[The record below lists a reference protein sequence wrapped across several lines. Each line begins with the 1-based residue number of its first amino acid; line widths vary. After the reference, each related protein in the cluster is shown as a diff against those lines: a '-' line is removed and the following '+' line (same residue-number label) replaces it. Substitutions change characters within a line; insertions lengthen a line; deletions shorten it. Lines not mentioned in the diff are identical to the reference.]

1 MFNWLHTVFST
12 ETREARPLSC
22 PGSRLKDDRLL
33 QMVDGHYELV
43 TVGQS
48 DLYQEIQSHKDSVD
62 IYKLLDRY
70 RNGDISALQ
79 HVQGQY
85 LDLVDAP
92 KTLAEAYEFIH
103 NAKAFFEKLPLDIR
117 KEYDHDASK
126 FVADLGSDHSHEL
139 FAKVFKSERVDFS
152 ADADVSVADPGSSS
166 SGGDVN
172 A

>member
-1 MFNWLHTVFST
+1 MFNWLHTVFSA

-70 RNGDISALQ
+70 RSGDISALQ

-85 LDLVDAP
+85 LDHIDAP

-103 NAKAFFEKLPLDIR
+103 NAKSFFENLPLDIR

-139 FAKVFKSERVDFS
+139 FAKVFKSER
-152 ADADVSVADPGSSS
+152 ADSSVGADVS
-166 SGGDVN
+166 
-172 A
+172 